1 MPHLR
6 LLLPRNPQAI
16 ALFVNLSTLLQYFT
30 ENNQLEV
37 SMNAKTK
44 NDLKTLFDEQT
55 SLLSE
60 ANRRLNVEIESRIK
74 AEEALQKNEESFRT
88 IIDGNVDGIVVLDK
102 NGFVL
107 FANPAA
113 ELFFGRKAENLIGK
127 PFGYPVTTDEAT
139 ELDILRGKEGLITV
153 EMRVVETKWEGEK
166 VNLASL
172 RNISDRKE
180 MEEKLKDSLERTRKI
195 LGGTIMTVSMMVEIR
210 DPYTAGH
217 QHRVADLARS
227 IATEMNLSNQ
237 AIEGIRISG
246 SIHDVGKISIPA
258 EILNKPGQ
266 LSKEEIRVI
275 RTHPQVGYDILK
287 AIDFPYPVAK
297 FVLQHH
303 ERIDGSGYPAGLSG
317 KDITKEAKLLAVA
330 DVLEAMSS
338 HRPYRPSL
346 GINKALEEISENRGV
361 LYDAGVV
368 DACSKLFTEKGY
380 KLPAI

>member
-1 MPHLR
+1 
-6 LLLPRNPQAI
+6 
-16 ALFVNLSTLLQYFT
+16 
-30 ENNQLEV
+30 
-37 SMNAKTK
+37 MNAATK

-60 ANRRLNVEIESRIK
+60 TKRRLNVEIESRIK

-102 NGFVL
+102 NGFVR

-127 PFGYPVTTDEAT
+127 PFGYPVIADETT

-266 LSKEEIRVI
+266 LSKEEIRMI
-275 RTHPQVGYDILK
+275 KTHPQVGYDILK
-287 AIDFPYPVAK
+287 TIDFPYPVAK

-330 DVLEAMSS
+330 DVVEAMSS

-346 GINKALEEISENRGV
+346 GINKALEEISKNRGV
-361 LYDAGVV
+361 LYDAGAV
-368 DACSKLFTEKGY
+368 DACLKLFSEKGY
-380 KLPAI
+380 KLSAI

>member
-1 MPHLR
+1 VPHLR